1 MLRARS
7 AQRYDYSRRANV
19 SSAYFSVDFKHFPP
33 KRNTKLTHSFRDR
46 AERTNVSS
54 VEHFSLPIGG
64 SEYFINIEI
73 REMFV
78 ISSCRN
84 S

>member
-54 VEHFSLPIGG
+54 V
-64 SEYFINIEI
+64 
-73 REMFV
+73 
-78 ISSCRN
+78 
-84 S
+84 